1 MVFKLYGAVR
11 VMSQIKDDNPD
22 VALCASVV
30 MGLPNGLRRAE
41 IATLVRFSTDKTSR
55 LLTINRRLGV
65 LKMYGMLWVEPQF
78 YDALREDAI
87 EQAKMLKKMREAK
100 RMLAKKLKARE
111 AATPTNPNRLHA
123 PNSVWQLK
131 DFL

>member
-1 MVFKLYGAVR
+1 
-11 VMSQIKDDNPD
+11 MSQIKDDNPD

-41 IATLVRFSTDKTSR
+41 IATLLKFSKDKTSR

-65 LKMYGMLWVEPQF
+65 LKMYGMLWVEPQC

-87 EQAKMLKKMREAK
+87 AQAKALKKMREAK
-100 RMLAKKLKARE
+100 RMLVKKLKARE
-111 AATPTNPNRLHA
+111 ATSTDPNRLHA
-123 PNSVWQLK
+123 PNSVWQWK
-131 DFL
+131 DFV